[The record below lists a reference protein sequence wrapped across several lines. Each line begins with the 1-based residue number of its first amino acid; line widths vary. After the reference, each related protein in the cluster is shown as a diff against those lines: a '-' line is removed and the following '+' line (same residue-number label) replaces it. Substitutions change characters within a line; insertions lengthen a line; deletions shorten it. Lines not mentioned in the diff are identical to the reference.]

1 MTRDFLSS
9 DSAKEKFHRKQAEK
23 FDRIHICDEQ
33 NLTRSKRK

>member
-23 FDRIHICDEQ
+23 FDRIYVM
-33 NLTRSKRK
+33 SKI